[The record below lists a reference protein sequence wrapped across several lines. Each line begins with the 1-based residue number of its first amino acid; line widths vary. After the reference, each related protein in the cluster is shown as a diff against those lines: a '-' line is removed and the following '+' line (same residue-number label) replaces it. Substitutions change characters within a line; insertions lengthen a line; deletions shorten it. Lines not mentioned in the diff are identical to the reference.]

1 MVHTSMH
8 NEKAFPAR
16 LRLGVVCLTALM
28 TIVVGANSYVV
39 GMSNKSAACIQ
50 HHVAKRHAGESD
62 ALMQERVNSDFDQ
75 MTNEAVSTP
84 IARPASPSNS
94 GPGPS
99 SGSKR
104 PTDKLSPSS
113 TASLMPPP
121 PPKLPRK
128 QTRGSMQLEAATGK
142 PIDELLFG
150 ERQAASSSA
159 DSRPKDPHVLRRLE
173 KKVREIER
181 LQQQASDGR
190 ELSAEERTKVGELLV
205 FQRQIALLKQP
216 TPGSTP
222 VQTPG
227 STQTPSSELSGAS
240 TQIHAAACFASART
254 PPRGQGAVATYLAA
268 DARTNAPHFGRS
280 AAAAGGRAKRARVR
294 SRGGSTGGTRGR
306 AGNVA
311 AAACALG
318 QLGRPGT
325 LQALWQLAMCEF
337 ALEHIADVAS
347 SPKQLQLEFRAACE
361 EVRHP
366 DEVPRLRCLASSMTP
381 TLRAAAR

>member
-1 MVHTSMH
+1 
-8 NEKAFPAR
+8 
-16 LRLGVVCLTALM
+16 
-28 TIVVGANSYVV
+28 
-39 GMSNKSAACIQ
+39 
-50 HHVAKRHAGESD
+50 
-62 ALMQERVNSDFDQ
+62 MQERVISDFDQ

-113 TASLMPPP
+113 AASLMPPP

-205 FQRQIALLKQP
+205 LQRQIALLKQP
-216 TPGSTP
+216 TPGPTP

-240 TQIHAAACFASART
+240 TQIHAAACFASAYSSARPRCSRYLSRRRRAYQRATLRPKCSSSWRT
-254 PPRGQGAVATYLAA
+254 SEEGASALERRL
-268 DARTNAPHFGRS
+268 DRRHARSSRQLLRAPLDSWDDQALYRHSGSSPCVSSPSSTSPTWLRRQSSSSWNFGR
-280 AAAAGGRAKRARVR
+280 RVR
-294 SRGGSTGGTRGR
+294 R
-306 AGNVA
+306 
-311 AAACALG
+311 
-318 QLGRPGT
+318 
-325 LQALWQLAMCEF
+325 
-337 ALEHIADVAS
+337 
-347 SPKQLQLEFRAACE
+347 
-361 EVRHP
+361 
-366 DEVPRLRCLASSMTP
+366 
-381 TLRAAAR
+381 

>member
-1 MVHTSMH
+1 
-8 NEKAFPAR
+8 
-16 LRLGVVCLTALM
+16 
-28 TIVVGANSYVV
+28 
-39 GMSNKSAACIQ
+39 
-50 HHVAKRHAGESD
+50 
-62 ALMQERVNSDFDQ
+62 MQERVISDFDQ

-113 TASLMPPP
+113 AASLMPPP

-205 FQRQIALLKQP
+205 LQRQIALLKQP
-216 TPGSTP
+216 TPGPTP

-240 TQIHAAACFASART
+240 TQIHAAACFASAYSSAR
-254 PPRGQGAVATYLAA
+254 PRCSRYLSRRRRAL
-268 DARTNAPHFGRS
+268 DARTNAPHFSRS

-366 DEVPRLRCLASSMTP
+366 DEVPRLHGSNSIVCAHGCAP
-381 TLRAAAR
+381 

>member
-1 MVHTSMH
+1 
-8 NEKAFPAR
+8 
-16 LRLGVVCLTALM
+16 M

-62 ALMQERVNSDFDQ
+62 ALMQERVISDFDQ

-113 TASLMPPP
+113 AASLMPPP

-181 LQQQASDGR
+181 LCSSRRAMPM
-190 ELSAEERTKVGELLV
+190 AESYLL
-205 FQRQIALLKQP
+205 
-216 TPGSTP
+216 
-222 VQTPG
+222 
-227 STQTPSSELSGAS
+227 
-240 TQIHAAACFASART
+240 
-254 PPRGQGAVATYLAA
+254 
-268 DARTNAPHFGRS
+268 RS
-280 AAAAGGRAKRARVR
+280 APRWV
-294 SRGGSTGGTRGR
+294 SFW
-306 AGNVA
+306 
-311 AAACALG
+311 C
-318 QLGRPGT
+318 
-325 LQALWQLAMCEF
+325 
-337 ALEHIADVAS
+337 S
-347 SPKQLQLEFRAACE
+347 S
-361 EVRHP
+361 
-366 DEVPRLRCLASSMTP
+366 DRLRC
-381 TLRAAAR
+381 